1 MKHTDSNDFPVR
13 NKKLAIKVFL
23 FLLTLGS
30 AWFFIEG
37 DQSLTDVAVLLVLVG
52 LFMASVSRWVRTK
65 LTNGIIYALRSAEI
79 AGSKDTEGGS
89 QDCMARTTMFSIQ
102 SPQHKTR
109 SRHSRVQYIISLM
122 EQIRSES
129 FRIGELQL
137 LSSLAENDGQ
147 PIGEENL
154 SDYARLRLTTMKWNV
169 DFAREYNQSI
179 IRTLFAEEIF
189 PDIDQV
195 CLPLAAMNPF
205 TGHPNKAEMLYVVAI
220 AKIRDAKNIFEFG
233 TYMGR
238 TTYHL
243 ASISDDVR
251 VTTLNLPPDR
261 SGKYAPF
268 IGRFFQGTERE
279 MQITQLFEDA
289 YNFDPKPLAKKF
301 DFIFIDGDHS
311 YEGVENDTLKAF
323 KLLKPGGVIMW
334 HDYAPKSPGLA
345 VFIRQFTQNVR
356 PLFRIKNTS
365 LLLSI
370 DGMDPMSFEAHP
382 LIENIEVEAENR
394 KEHKLSLSTIFP
406 V

>member
-1 MKHTDSNDFPVR
+1 
-13 NKKLAIKVFL
+13 
-23 FLLTLGS
+23 
-30 AWFFIEG
+30 
-37 DQSLTDVAVLLVLVG
+37 
-52 LFMASVSRWVRTK
+52 
-65 LTNGIIYALRSAEI
+65 
-79 AGSKDTEGGS
+79 
-89 QDCMARTTMFSIQ
+89 
-102 SPQHKTR
+102 
-109 SRHSRVQYIISLM
+109 
-122 EQIRSES
+122 
-129 FRIGELQL
+129 
-137 LSSLAENDGQ
+137 
-147 PIGEENL
+147 
-154 SDYARLRLTTMKWNV
+154 
-169 DFAREYNQSI
+169 
-179 IRTLFAEEIF
+179 
-189 PDIDQV
+189 
-195 CLPLAAMNPF
+195 
-205 TGHPNKAEMLYVVAI
+205 
-220 AKIRDAKNIFEFG
+220 
-233 TYMGR
+233 
-238 TTYHL
+238 
-243 ASISDDVR
+243 
-251 VTTLNLPPDR
+251 
-261 SGKYAPF
+261 
-268 IGRFFQGTERE
+268 